1 MNPMSKNI
9 IEETKDVSEK
19 KTKNLKRLK
28 YGAMSI
34 VVIALVVAITV
45 IVNIM
50 ASVMSRRT
58 ELKIDLTAD
67 KRYDLSDES
76 IEVLKN
82 LDKDVEIVI
91 TTPKETFNTM
101 STYFE
106 QMYRSYG
113 YNIEFP
119 YDMIPVILE
128 KYEIYSKQGDGE
140 GEVSVRYVD
149 MNKDPD
155 IISRY
160 NDYYNGEIEEGSII
174 VYSDEKVKVINN
186 EGVINML
193 QADSAAST
201 PSLVFAGESTIT
213 SEIMN
218 VTDSH
223 IVNVAFVKTMNGQSI
238 YRTDYEDNVN
248 SLENQLLAK
257 NGYNCTDIDIATD
270 ELDTELY
277 DMVVLPMPQY
287 DFTKEILEK
296 VTAFLYNN
304 ENYGKNMVYIPDLV
318 ATDLTN
324 IDEFLADWSI
334 QVEDT
339 VIGGYGTGSV
349 DTNINLEIADSD
361 SVGFVPNKAL
371 PIVAPNS
378 REITI
383 LSKNNEN
390 ITTEI
395 LKSSDQ
401 SFIAATLSEDAN
413 VDDEMKARNVV
424 VLSKREFQSGNF
436 TIVDSK
442 LLVIGSSFMTAKMQ
456 TLSGSEL
463 DLITQTNTF
472 NNANVLLNIFN
483 TMTGKETGAVIPER
497 ALQNAVIAP
506 TAKQD
511 KGIKNIVI
519 FVIPACVMAVGLVV
533 LLRRKN
539 R

>member
-1 MNPMSKNI
+1 MSKNI

-19 KTKNLKRLK
+19 KTKNLKKLK
-28 YGAMSI
+28 YGSMSI
-34 VVIALVVAITV
+34 VVIVLVVAITV
-45 IVNIM
+45 IVNVM
-50 ASVMSRRT
+50 ASVMSKRK

-67 KRYDLSDES
+67 KRYDLGDES

-91 TTPKETFNTM
+91 TTPKETFTAM
-101 STYFE
+101 SSYFE
-106 QMYRSYG
+106 GTYRQYG

-128 KYEIYSKQGDGE
+128 KYEMYSKQGDGE

-155 IISRY
+155 VISKY
-160 NDYYNGEIEEGSII
+160 NGYYNGEIGEGSII
-174 VYSDEKVKVINN
+174 VYADEKVRIIDN
-186 EGVINML
+186 EAIINML
-193 QADSAAST
+193 QADSAAAT

-223 IVNVAFVKTMNGQSI
+223 IVNVAFVKTMNGQNI
-238 YRTDYEDNVN
+238 YRADYEDSVN
-248 SLENQLLAK
+248 SLEKQLLAK

-277 DMVVLPMPQY
+277 DMLVIPMPQY
-287 DFTKEILEK
+287 DFTKEILDK

-304 ENYGKNMVYIPDLV
+304 ENYGKDMVYIPDLV
-318 ATDLTN
+318 SSNLTN

-339 VIGGYGTGSV
+339 IIGGFGTGSV
-349 DTNINLEIADSD
+349 DTNINLEIADSE
-361 SVGFVPNKAL
+361 SVGFIPNKAL
-371 PIVAPNS
+371 PIVAPYS

-390 ITTEI
+390 KTTEI
-395 LKSSDQ
+395 LKSSKQ
-401 SFIAATLSEDAN
+401 SIIAGTVSEDAK
-413 VDDEMKARNVV
+413 VDEDMKARNVV

-436 TIVDSK
+436 TVVDSN
-442 LLVIGSSFMTAKMQ
+442 LLVIGSSYMTGKMA
-456 TLSGSEL
+456 TIVGNEL

-483 TMTGKETGAVIPER
+483 TMTGKEAGVVIPEK
-497 ALQNAVIAP
+497 ALQNAIIAP
-506 TAKQD
+506 TEKQD
-511 KGIKNIVI
+511 KGIKIIVVFAI
-519 FVIPACVMAVGLVV
+519 PICVAVIGLVV
-533 LLRRKN
+533 LLRRN
-539 R
+539 RR